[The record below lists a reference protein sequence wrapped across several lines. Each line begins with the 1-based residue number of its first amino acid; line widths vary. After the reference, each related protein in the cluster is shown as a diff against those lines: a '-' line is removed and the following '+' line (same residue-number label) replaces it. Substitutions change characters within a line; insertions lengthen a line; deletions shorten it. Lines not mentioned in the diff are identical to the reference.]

1 MKTEKT
7 DKLVLA
13 VGDRRRVAMAF
24 CSALDAQSNTGS
36 IVTQVCDVA
45 RSIMRGKPFP
55 DADMAAIVADITAKR
70 GWEGPTAKVRASE
83 VRTVLSTYAK
93 LPEAIKIAQQDG
105 PCNWHFAMK
114 LARII
119 KKGKTGAAAV
129 KEARKVSEPKVVPV
143 EARIASLLRKLYRK
157 NRAKRDAAA
166 KAWDALGL
174 KGEIA

>member
-55 DADMAAIVADITAKR
+55 EADMAAIVEDISAKR
-70 GWEGPTAKVRASE
+70 GWQGPTAKVRASE

-105 PCNWHFAMK
+105 TCNWHFAMK

-129 KEARKVSEPKVVPV
+129 KEAARSAKPRKFRLKG
-143 EARIASLLRKLYRK
+143 ALLRCSEAYREK
-157 NRAKRDAAA
+157 RAKRDAAS